1 MRAFHS
7 RGAAEGA
14 RSYAGPRA
22 SRLALV
28 SLLLAAGAASAG
40 SLDAHS
46 PLGRYALNEAGCKAK
61 DYFATLEE
69 KRLSLP
75 TYACEG
81 VDYDETENRGGRAL
95 FSVKALACSGE
106 DDAKPRRDAFKMTL
120 DNGALQFL
128 WSDGT
133 RSAKLIRCS
142 AGARM
147 R

>member
-1 MRAFHS
+1 MRPFHS

-14 RSYAGPRA
+14 RSNAGPRA
-22 SRLALV
+22 LRLAWV
-28 SLLLAAGAASAG
+28 SLLLAAGASAG

-69 KRLSLP
+69 KKLTLP

-81 VDYDETENRGGRAL
+81 VDYDETENEGGRAL
-95 FSVKALACSGE
+95 FSVKARACSGE
-106 DDAKPRRDAFKMTL
+106 DDAKRHRDAFKMTL

-133 RSAKLIRCS
+133 KSVKLIRCS
-142 AGARM
+142 VGARA